1 MSMVEKPLVL
11 LVDDNEATCT
21 LISAILQREFAVDVA
36 GDGYDAIEQLK
47 TKQYAAILLDIRMP
61 RLDGYGVLDHLV
73 ATASHALRTV
83 IIVTAALSDRE
94 LSRVKNYDVFG
105 VVPKPFDVEVLLAA
119 VKQCTT
125 QTEGSPL
132 GGFFQSTMMLLL
144 ADLIQKRLM

>member
-21 LISAILQREFAVDVA
+21 LISAILQREFSVDVA
-36 GDGYDAIEQLK
+36 RDGYDAIEQLK

-61 RLDGYGVLDHLV
+61 QLDGYGVLDHLV
-73 ATASHALRTV
+73 ATRPEALHTV
-83 IIVTAALSDRE
+83 VIVTAALSDRE
-94 LSRVKNYDVFG
+94 MSRVKTYDVFG
-105 VVPKPFDVEVLLAA
+105 IVPKPFDVEVLLAA

-132 GGFFQSTMMLLL
+132 GGIFQTTMMLLL